1 MWTEIYQALLS
12 LENIHFVIGRTPW
25 TLLGL
30 LTSSLHAL
38 VVFMLALWASAALEK
53 RILKQTLGDLSM
65 RKAAANVVRAGL
77 LLLGLMFALSTLGV
91 DLTALS
97 VLGGALGVGVGFGL
111 QKLAANYI
119 SGFVIL
125 LERSLRIGDWVKVD
139 GFEGVVTDITTRF
152 TSLRALDGR
161 ESIVPNEMIITQ
173 RIENSSLADS
183 RITLTLPVTV
193 GPQSDVALVQK
204 ILCAAASQSD
214 KVLADPAPAAFL
226 RSVGPDGLE
235 FVLVVWIADP
245 TAGQLGV
252 RSAVNQAIL
261 LGLQAEGIELA
272 RPSTLLVSAPK

>member
-1 MWTEIYQALLS
+1 MWTDLHQALLS

-30 LTSSLHAL
+30 LTSTLHAL
-38 VVFMLALWASAALEK
+38 VVLMLALWASAALEK
-53 RILKQTLGDLSM
+53 RILRQTLGDLSM

-125 LERSLRIGDWVKVD
+125 LERSLRIGDMVKVD

-193 GPQSDVALVQK
+193 GPHSDVALVQK
-204 ILCAAASQSD
+204 ILCTAANHSD
-214 KVLADPAPAAFL
+214 KVLADPAAFL
-226 RSVGPDGLE
+226 RSFVPEGLE

-245 TAGQLGV
+245 AAGQLGV

-261 LGLQAEGIELA
+261 SGLQAQGIELA
-272 RPSTLLVSAPK
+272 RPSTLLVSGPK

>member
-1 MWTEIYQALLS
+1 MWTELYQALLS

-30 LTSSLHAL
+30 LTSTLHAL
-38 VVFMLALWASAALEK
+38 VVLVLALWASAALEK
-53 RILKQTLGDLSM
+53 RILRQTLGDLSM

-97 VLGGALGVGVGFGL
+97 VLGGALGVGIGFGL

-125 LERSLRIGDWVKVD
+125 LERSLRIGDMVKVD

-204 ILCAAASQSD
+204 IMCSAANHSD

-226 RSVGPDGLE
+226 RSFVPDGLE

-245 TAGQLGV
+245 ASGQLGV

-261 LGLQAEGIELA
+261 KGLQAEGIELA
-272 RPSTLLVSAPK
+272 RPSTLVVPAPK

>member
-1 MWTEIYQALLS
+1 MWTELYQALLS

-30 LTSSLHAL
+30 LTSTLHAL
-38 VVFMLALWASAALEK
+38 VVLVLALWASAALEK
-53 RILKQTLGDLSM
+53 RILRQTLGDLSM

-97 VLGGALGVGVGFGL
+97 VLGGALGVGIGFGL

-125 LERSLRIGDWVKVD
+125 LERSLRIGDMVKVD

-183 RITLTLPVTV
+183 RITLTLPATV

-204 ILCAAASQSD
+204 IMCAAANHSD

-226 RSVGPDGLE
+226 RSFVPDGLE

-245 TAGQLGV
+245 ASGQLGV

-261 LGLQAEGIELA
+261 KGLQAEGIELA
-272 RPSTLLVSAPK
+272 RPSTLVVPAPK

>member
-1 MWTEIYQALLS
+1 MWTELYQALLS

-30 LTSSLHAL
+30 LTSTMHAL
-38 VVFMLALWASAALEK
+38 VVLVLALWASAALEK
-53 RILKQTLGDLSM
+53 RILRQTLGDLSM

-97 VLGGALGVGVGFGL
+97 VLGGALGVGIGFGL

-125 LERSLRIGDWVKVD
+125 LERSLRIGDMVKVD

-204 ILCAAASQSD
+204 IMCAAANHSD

-226 RSVGPDGLE
+226 RSFVPDGLE

-245 TAGQLGV
+245 ASGQLGV

-261 LGLQAEGIELA
+261 KGLQAEGIELA
-272 RPSTLLVSAPK
+272 RPSTLVVPAPK

>member
-1 MWTEIYQALLS
+1 MWTELYQALLS

-30 LTSSLHAL
+30 LTSTLHAL
-38 VVFMLALWASAALEK
+38 VVLVLALWASAALEK
-53 RILKQTLGDLSM
+53 RILRQTLGDLSM

-97 VLGGALGVGVGFGL
+97 VLGGALGVGIGFGL

-125 LERSLRIGDWVKVD
+125 LERSLRIGDMVKVD

-204 ILCAAASQSD
+204 IMCAAANHSD

-226 RSVGPDGLE
+226 RSFVPDGLE

-245 TAGQLGV
+245 ASGQLGV

-261 LGLQAEGIELA
+261 KGLQAEGIELA
-272 RPSTLLVSAPK
+272 RPSTLVVPAPK

>member
-1 MWTEIYQALLS
+1 MWAELYQALLS

-30 LTSSLHAL
+30 LTSTLHAL
-38 VVFMLALWASAALEK
+38 VVLVLALWASAALEK
-53 RILKQTLGDLSM
+53 RILRQTLGDLSM

-97 VLGGALGVGVGFGL
+97 VLGGALGVGIGFGL

-125 LERSLRIGDWVKVD
+125 LERSLRIGDMVKVD

-204 ILCAAASQSD
+204 IMCAAANHSD

-226 RSVGPDGLE
+226 RSFVPDGLE

-245 TAGQLGV
+245 ASGQLGV

-261 LGLQAEGIELA
+261 KGLQAEGIELA
-272 RPSTLLVSAPK
+272 RPSTLVVPAPK

>member
-1 MWTEIYQALLS
+1 MWTELYQALLS

-30 LTSSLHAL
+30 LTSTMHAL
-38 VVFMLALWASAALEK
+38 VVLVLALWASAALEK
-53 RILKQTLGDLSM
+53 RILRQTLGDLSM

-97 VLGGALGVGVGFGL
+97 VLGGALGVGIGFGL

-119 SGFVIL
+119 SGFVSL
-125 LERSLRIGDWVKVD
+125 WERSLRIGDMVKVD

-204 ILCAAASQSD
+204 IMCAAANHSD

-226 RSVGPDGLE
+226 RSFVPDGLE

-245 TAGQLGV
+245 ASGQLGV

-261 LGLQAEGIELA
+261 KGLQAEGIELA
-272 RPSTLLVSAPK
+272 RPSTLVVPAPK

>member
-1 MWTEIYQALLS
+1 MWTELYQALLS

-30 LTSSLHAL
+30 LTSTLHAL
-38 VVFMLALWASAALEK
+38 VVLVLALWASAALEK
-53 RILKQTLGDLSM
+53 RILRQTLGDLSM

-97 VLGGALGVGVGFGL
+97 VLGGALGVGIGFGL

-125 LERSLRIGDWVKVD
+125 LERSLRIGDMVKVD

-204 ILCAAASQSD
+204 IMCAAANHSD

-226 RSVGPDGLE
+226 RSFVPDGLE

-245 TAGQLGV
+245 ASGQLGV
-252 RSAVNQAIL
+252 RSAINQAIL
-261 LGLQAEGIELA
+261 KGLQAEGIELA
-272 RPSTLLVSAPK
+272 RPSTLVVPAPK

>member
-1 MWTEIYQALLS
+1 MWTELYQALLS

-30 LTSSLHAL
+30 LTSTLHASVVL
-38 VVFMLALWASAALEK
+38 VLALWASAALEK
-53 RILKQTLGDLSM
+53 RILRQTLGDLSM

-97 VLGGALGVGVGFGL
+97 VLGGALGVGIGFGL

-125 LERSLRIGDWVKVD
+125 LERSLRIGDMVKVD

-204 ILCAAASQSD
+204 IMCAAANHSD

-226 RSVGPDGLE
+226 RSFVPDGLE

-245 TAGQLGV
+245 ASGQLGV

-261 LGLQAEGIELA
+261 KGLQAEGIELA
-272 RPSTLLVSAPK
+272 RPSTLVVPAPK

>member
-1 MWTEIYQALLS
+1 MWTELYQALLS

-30 LTSSLHAL
+30 LNSSLHAL
-38 VVFMLALWASAALEK
+38 VVLLLALWASAALEK

-183 RITLTLPVTV
+183 CITLTLPVIKDEKT
-193 GPQSDVALVQK
+193 S
-204 ILCAAASQSD
+204 
-214 KVLADPAPAAFL
+214 
-226 RSVGPDGLE
+226 
-235 FVLVVWIADP
+235 
-245 TAGQLGV
+245 
-252 RSAVNQAIL
+252 
-261 LGLQAEGIELA
+261 
-272 RPSTLLVSAPK
+272 

>member
-30 LTSSLHAL
+30 LTSTLHAL
-38 VVFMLALWASAALEK
+38 VVLVLALWASAALEK
-53 RILKQTLGDLSM
+53 RILRQTLGDLSM

-97 VLGGALGVGVGFGL
+97 VLGGALGVGIGFGL

-125 LERSLRIGDWVKVD
+125 LERSLRIGDMVRVD

-204 ILCAAASQSD
+204 IMCAAANHSD

-226 RSVGPDGLE
+226 RSFVPDGLE

-245 TAGQLGV
+245 ASGQLGV

-261 LGLQAEGIELA
+261 KGLQAEGIELA
-272 RPSTLLVSAPK
+272 RPSTLVVPAPK

>member
-1 MWTEIYQALLS
+1 MWTELYQALLS
-12 LENIHFVIGRTPW
+12 LEKIHFVIGRTPW

-30 LTSSLHAL
+30 LTSTLHAL
-38 VVFMLALWASAALEK
+38 VVLVLALWASAALEK
-53 RILKQTLGDLSM
+53 RILRQTLGDLSM

-97 VLGGALGVGVGFGL
+97 VLGGALGVGIGFGL

-125 LERSLRIGDWVKVD
+125 LERSLRIGDMVKVD

-204 ILCAAASQSD
+204 IMCAAANHSD

-226 RSVGPDGLE
+226 RSFVPDGLE

-245 TAGQLGV
+245 ASGQLGV

-261 LGLQAEGIELA
+261 KGLQAEGIELA
-272 RPSTLLVSAPK
+272 RPSTLVVPAPK

>member
-1 MWTEIYQALLS
+1 MWTELYQALLS

-30 LTSSLHAL
+30 LTSTLHAL
-38 VVFMLALWASAALEK
+38 VVLVLALWASAALEK
-53 RILKQTLGDLSM
+53 RILRQTLGDLSM

-97 VLGGALGVGVGFGL
+97 VLGGALGVGIGFGL

-125 LERSLRIGDWVKVD
+125 LERSLRIGDMVQVD

-204 ILCAAASQSD
+204 IMCSAANHSD

-226 RSVGPDGLE
+226 RSFVPDGLE

-245 TAGQLGV
+245 ASGQLGV

-261 LGLQAEGIELA
+261 KGLQAEGIELA
-272 RPSTLLVSAPK
+272 RPSTLVVPAPK

>member
-1 MWTEIYQALLS
+1 MWTELYQALLS

-30 LTSSLHAL
+30 LTSTLHAL
-38 VVFMLALWASAALEK
+38 VVLVLALWASAALET
-53 RILKQTLGDLSM
+53 RILRQTLGDLSM

-97 VLGGALGVGVGFGL
+97 VLGGALGVGIGFGL

-125 LERSLRIGDWVKVD
+125 LERSLRIGDMVKVD

-204 ILCAAASQSD
+204 IMCAAANHSD

-226 RSVGPDGLE
+226 RSFVPDGLE

-245 TAGQLGV
+245 ASGQLGV

-261 LGLQAEGIELA
+261 KGLQAEGIELA
-272 RPSTLLVSAPK
+272 RPSTLLVSGPK

>member
-1 MWTEIYQALLS
+1 MWTELYQALLS

-30 LTSSLHAL
+30 LTSTLHAL
-38 VVFMLALWASAALEK
+38 VVLVLELWASAALEK
-53 RILKQTLGDLSM
+53 RILRQTLGDLSM

-97 VLGGALGVGVGFGL
+97 VLGGALGVGIGFGL

-125 LERSLRIGDWVKVD
+125 LERSLRIGDMVKVD

-204 ILCAAASQSD
+204 IMCAAANHSD

-226 RSVGPDGLE
+226 RSFVPDGLE

-245 TAGQLGV
+245 ASGQLGV

-261 LGLQAEGIELA
+261 KGLQAEGIELA
-272 RPSTLLVSAPK
+272 RPSTLVVPAPK

>member
-30 LTSSLHAL
+30 LTSTLHAL
-38 VVFMLALWASAALEK
+38 VVLVLALWASAALEK
-53 RILKQTLGDLSM
+53 RILRQTLGDLSM

-97 VLGGALGVGVGFGL
+97 VLGGALGVGIGFGL

-125 LERSLRIGDWVKVD
+125 LERSLRIGDMVKVD

-204 ILCAAASQSD
+204 IMCAAANHSD

-226 RSVGPDGLE
+226 RSFVPDGLE

-245 TAGQLGV
+245 ASGQLGV

-261 LGLQAEGIELA
+261 KGLQAEGIELA
-272 RPSTLLVSAPK
+272 RPSTLVVPAPK

>member
-1 MWTEIYQALLS
+1 
-12 LENIHFVIGRTPW
+12 
-25 TLLGL
+25 
-30 LTSSLHAL
+30 
-38 VVFMLALWASAALEK
+38 
-53 RILKQTLGDLSM
+53 M

-97 VLGGALGVGVGFGL
+97 VLGGALGVGIGFGL

-125 LERSLRIGDWVKVD
+125 LERSLRIGDMVKVD

-204 ILCAAASQSD
+204 IMCAAANHSD

-226 RSVGPDGLE
+226 RSFVPDGLE

-245 TAGQLGV
+245 ASGQLGV

-261 LGLQAEGIELA
+261 KGLQAEGIELA
-272 RPSTLLVSAPK
+272 RPSTLVVPAPK

>member
-30 LTSSLHAL
+30 LTSTLHAL
-38 VVFMLALWASAALEK
+38 VVLVLALWASAALEK
-53 RILKQTLGDLSM
+53 RILRQTLGDLSM

-97 VLGGALGVGVGFGL
+97 VLGGALGVGIGFGL

-125 LERSLRIGDWVKVD
+125 LERSLRIGDMVKVD

-204 ILCAAASQSD
+204 IMCAAANHSD

-226 RSVGPDGLE
+226 RSFVPDGLE

-245 TAGQLGV
+245 ASGQLGV

-261 LGLQAEGIELA
+261 KGLQAEGIELA
-272 RPSTLLVSAPK
+272 RPSTPLVPAPK